1 MFTGEGKTCEKIQS
15 RRTDRQTIDGKSS
28 FGLWPGELKM
38 KTLNKLILKME
49 ITDFVNRCLL
59 DAEIN

>member
-1 MFTGEGKTCEKIQS
+1 MKKFNQDGQ
-15 RRTDRQTIDGKSS
+15 TDRQTIDGKSS